1 MAATRNPR
9 RRTELGLLVLAG
21 LIIGSA
27 YTLAS
32 LGRTASIPAG
42 IGPFLGAV
50 LVLFIGAH
58 VAVRRWACQA
68 DSMFVPIAVLLNG
81 LGYVLI
87 ARLNDHLASRQA
99 AWTAVGIGAFIAT
112 LAVIRR
118 VRELERVRYTIGLAG
133 VLLLLVPLVPG
144 IGVSINGS
152 RIWMRLGPISLQPGE
167 FAKIAL
173 AIFFAAYLTERRELL
188 RTSTRKLGPL
198 MTPDPK
204 DLAPVLVAW
213 GFSLVVIVFE
223 KDLGSAL
230 LFFVL
235 FMSMLWIASE
245 RLSYLAIGLGLFS
258 IGSYGSWLAFSH
270 VQTRV
275 SMWLNPWSDP
285 THKGF
290 QIIQST
296 YAFAW
301 GGIGGTGL
309 GLGLA
314 KSLPLKESD
323 FIFAIIGEELGLFG
337 ATAVL
342 IAFLVLI
349 GSGLRVAIALNDPF
363 SKLLAAGLTT
373 LLGFQSFL
381 IMGGVTRLLPLT
393 GVTLPFVSYGG
404 SSLVSNWIV
413 MALLVRL
420 SHEAAT
426 QRDGELVGS
435 EATTVLSVAS

>member
-1 MAATRNPR
+1 MV
-9 RRTELGLLVLAG
+9 LVG
-21 LIIGSA
+21 LIVGSA

-42 IGPFLGAV
+42 IGPFFAVV
-50 LVLFIGAH
+50 LVLFIAAH
-58 VAVRRWACQA
+58 VGVRRFAPNA
-68 DSMFVPIAVLLNG
+68 DPMFLPIAVLLNG
-81 LGYVLI
+81 LGYVVI
-87 ARLNDHLASRQA
+87 ARLDEHLASKQA
-99 AWTAVGIGAFIAT
+99 AWTTVGVVAFLVT
-112 LAVIRR
+112 LAVITR
-118 VRELERVRYTIGLAG
+118 VRMLERLRYTIGLIG

-144 IGVSINGS
+144 IGVSLNGS
-152 RIWMRLGPISLQPGE
+152 RIWMHVGAIRVQPGE

-188 RTSTRKLGPL
+188 STSTRKVGPL
-198 MTPDPK
+198 MLPDPK
-204 DLAPVLVAW
+204 DLAPVVVAW

-235 FMSMLWIASE
+235 FMSMVWIATE
-245 RLSYLAIGLGLFS
+245 RASYLAIGTGLFS
-258 IGSYGSWLAFSH
+258 IGAYGSWLAFTH

-285 THKGF
+285 SRKGF
-290 QIIQST
+290 QIIQSS

-314 KSLPLKESD
+314 KSLPEKESD

-337 ATAVL
+337 AAAIL
-342 IAFLVLI
+342 CAFLLI
-349 GSGLRVAIALNDPF
+349 VGGGLRVAMRLEDPF

-373 LLGFQSFL
+373 MLGFQSFV

-393 GVTLPFVSYGG
+393 GVTLPFMSYGG

-413 MALLVRL
+413 IALLMRL
-420 SHEAAT
+420 SHESVT
-426 QRDGELVGS
+426 QHAPASDGGELTSVI
-435 EATTVLSVAS
+435 SVAR